1 MKSYKQYLKE
11 AKHTYDFRIK
21 IAKGCTDEQVDRIER
36 HLLKYD
42 VQKFSAPKKLMLQSE
57 HKDFPTMRGIEIQVI
72 EFSTALP
79 ASAFQIQEELKKLI
93 GIGDGLMKVRGAHEP
108 DEQPATDKEA
118 KSVLEDDEYSDAEK
132 VKTDDFYG
140 DKYNTSF
147 VQELLKL
154 RKEKEKGNDGNK

>member
-11 AKHTYDFRIK
+11 AKQTYDFRIK
-21 IAKGCTDEQVDRIER
+21 IAKGVTDEQVDKIEK

-57 HKDFPTMRGIEIQVI
+57 HRDFPTMRGIEIQVI

-79 ASAFQIQEELKKLI
+79 ASAFQIQEELKKLV
-93 GIGDGLMKVRGAHEP
+93 GIGDGLMKVRGAHEQE
-108 DEQPATDKEA
+108 DIQPDKEA

-132 VKTDDFYG
+132 VNTDDFYG

-154 RKEKEKGNDGNK
+154 RKQKEKSND

>member
-1 MKSYKQYLKE
+1 
-11 AKHTYDFRIK
+11 
-21 IAKGCTDEQVDRIER
+21 
-36 HLLKYD
+36 
-42 VQKFSAPKKLMLQSE
+42 
-57 HKDFPTMRGIEIQVI
+57 MRGIEIQVI